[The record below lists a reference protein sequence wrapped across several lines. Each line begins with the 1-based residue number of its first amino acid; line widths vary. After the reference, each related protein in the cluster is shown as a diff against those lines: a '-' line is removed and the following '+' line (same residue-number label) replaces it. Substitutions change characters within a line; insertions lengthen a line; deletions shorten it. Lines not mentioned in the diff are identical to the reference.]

1 MLQNGGVKKE
11 TSPEEYWADVA
22 EEIGEPV
29 RAYAL
34 ARIADVAGPE
44 QTGML
49 APRPEWGL
57 VFITDSALYVERG
70 SPPNWFQRLVMNRQG
85 HEAPTRDAIRIDSM
99 TKVIIPPP
107 RTGLRRILA
116 VPEIVVEIHHD
127 GTPGVLQPRDH
138 LDVVQLR
145 LVLDQRGPN
154 DKLLIDILSGLMP
167 GG

>member
-22 EEIGEPV
+22 EEVGEPV

-34 ARIADVAGPE
+34 ARIADIAGPE
-44 QTGML
+44 QTGMF
-49 APRPEWGL
+49 APKPEWGL

-70 SPPNWFQRLVMNRQG
+70 STPNWFQRLVMNRQG

-127 GTPGVLQPRDH
+127 GTPGVL
-138 LDVVQLR
+138 R
-145 LVLDQRGPN
+145 LVLDRRGPN